1 MITVAAKTKYV
12 RISPQKTREVLYLVE
27 GKLPL
32 EAIGILKNL
41 PQRPAAYIAK
51 TIASAL
57 ANVRSRKLP
66 EDNFRVKSLV
76 VEQGPR
82 LKRFRPASM
91 GKAVSITHRTSHIK
105 VVLSDAWDKK

>member
-1 MITVAAKTKYV
+1 M
-12 RISPQKTREVLYLVE
+12 YLVE
-27 GKLPL
+27 GKSPL

-41 PQRPAAYIAK
+41 PQRPAVYISK

-57 ANVRSRKLP
+57 ANVRNRKLS
-66 EDNFRVKSLV
+66 EENFRLKSLV

-91 GKAVSITHRTSHIK
+91 GKGVPVVHRTSHLK
-105 VVLSDAWDKK
+105 VVLSDEWDKK

>member
-1 MITVAAKTKYV
+1 MAIVSAKTKYV

-27 GKLPL
+27 GKSSL

-66 EDNFRVKSLV
+66 EENFRLKSLV

-91 GKAVSITHRTSHIK
+91 GKAVSVVHRTSHLK
-105 VVLSDAWDKK
+105 VVLSDEWDKK

>member
-1 MITVAAKTKYV
+1 MATVSAKTKYV

-27 GKLPL
+27 GKSPL

-51 TIASAL
+51 TIVSAL
-57 ANVRSRKLP
+57 ANVRSRKFS
-66 EDNFRVKSLV
+66 EENFRLKSLV

-82 LKRFRPASM
+82 LKRCRPASM
-91 GKAVSITHRTSHIK
+91 GKAVSVVHRTSHLK
-105 VVLSDAWDKK
+105 VVLSDEWDKK

>member
-1 MITVAAKTKYV
+1 MATVAAKTKYV

-27 GKLPL
+27 GKSPL
-32 EAIGILKNL
+32 EAIGILKNM
-41 PQRPAAYIAK
+41 PQRPAAYIAR
-51 TIASAL
+51 TIVSAL

-66 EDNFRVKSLV
+66 EENFRLKSLV

-91 GKAVSITHRTSHIK
+91 GKAVSVVHRTAHLK
-105 VVLSDAWDKK
+105 VVLSDEWDKK